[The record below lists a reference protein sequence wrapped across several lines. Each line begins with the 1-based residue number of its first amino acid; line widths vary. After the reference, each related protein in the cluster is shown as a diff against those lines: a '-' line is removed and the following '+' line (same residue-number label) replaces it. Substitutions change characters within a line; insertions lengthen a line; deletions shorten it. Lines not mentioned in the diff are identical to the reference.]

1 MNIFAAK
8 VTETKFV
15 DAKGRE
21 SSSYIVKLSPQNSLN
36 LVAKAEQCLYFASP
50 VEVVVGQSFDSEVV
64 LKEFDIEVRPW
75 SNPQGVELKLRW
87 LSPKSI

>member
-8 VTETKFV
+8 VTRTDFV

-21 SSSYIVKLSPQNSLN
+21 SSSFIVKLSPQNSLN
-36 LVAKAEQCLYFASP
+36 LTAKAEQCLYFASP
-50 VEVVVGQSFDSEVV
+50 VEVVVGQVFDSAVV
-64 LKEFDIEVRPW
+64 LEEFDIEVRPW
-75 SNPQGVELKLRW
+75 ANPQGVELKLRW